1 MGADLI
7 EAKACEFWG
16 DSDHLTGSLPHTLMT
31 ESKWTEST
39 AAVSLIQTRVRIH
52 KIRAG
57 LLISKKSKQ
66 VLILQS
72 ECLPLDIL

>member
-16 DSDHLTGSLPHTLMT
+16 DSDHLTGSLPHILMT

-39 AAVSLIQTRVRIH
+39 AAVSLTQTQVRIH
-52 KIRAG
+52 RIRAS
-57 LLISKKSKQ
+57 LLLSKKSKKF
-66 VLILQS
+66 
-72 ECLPLDIL
+72 